1 MEDKWRLINAPYLP
15 VNPFHTRPLEPGQ
28 SHLLVGYQDL
38 SAKWVRYL
46 HQKDSRLILLKGQRG
61 SGRTSLLRCLTE
73 ESNVAVHLEMYP
85 DKEPSQAILHEI
97 YATLVDYNLPVNRHD
112 LVHKL
117 VRKVSE
123 MDHTIPLICLDYS
136 EVPGQELSSLL
147 TQLSVVFMRL
157 PALVIVTSTDEQYD
171 MLSDSV
177 KERFDH
183 IETVEPLDEGMLS
196 ELVTKR
202 IEPLINFAWKPPS
215 EFARKMVSETNG
227 NVGKC
232 IRLLREIFDKQDFE
246 QLNGKQ
252 METNVT
258 LSPSVEEEPSVF
270 ETNLISEVDDNFI
283 DATEVQESPQSE
295 EIFEL
300 DLSEN
305 KKENTSF
312 KQQMPLPFGVFRG
325 LAKRNRDYAPNLPP
339 KGKFKSQIIPSSNPT
354 LEDGGA
360 EFWSADGMELP
371 IADGMNQEEIEYLPD
386 ADLHTSPPV
395 IPSEEIPTPNNE
407 IEDSGNLKNELA
419 DLIARASKSS
429 LHELLS
435 LLRSPTMGKKESH
448 PLNIG
453 VLRNLNKSETILIEV
468 TSQRSISPSDARML
482 DRLNVKRARLSQI
495 CNRLLRAGILE
506 VNTKEKSRFFSL
518 SRDAKVQLIAWG
530 LLEADI

>member
-1 MEDKWRLINAPYLP
+1 
-15 VNPFHTRPLEPGQ
+15 
-28 SHLLVGYQDL
+28 
-38 SAKWVRYL
+38 
-46 HQKDSRLILLKGQRG
+46 
-61 SGRTSLLRCLTE
+61 
-73 ESNVAVHLEMYP
+73 MYP

-123 MDHTIPLICLDYS
+123 MDQTIPLICLDYS

-157 PALVIVTSTDEQYD
+157 PALVIVTSTDEQYA

-258 LSPSVEEEPSVF
+258 LSPQLKK
-270 ETNLISEVDDNFI
+270 NLCI
-283 DATEVQESPQSE
+283 
-295 EIFEL
+295 
-300 DLSEN
+300 
-305 KKENTSF
+305 
-312 KQQMPLPFGVFRG
+312 
-325 LAKRNRDYAPNLPP
+325 
-339 KGKFKSQIIPSSNPT
+339 
-354 LEDGGA
+354 
-360 EFWSADGMELP
+360 
-371 IADGMNQEEIEYLPD
+371 
-386 ADLHTSPPV
+386 
-395 IPSEEIPTPNNE
+395 
-407 IEDSGNLKNELA
+407 
-419 DLIARASKSS
+419 
-429 LHELLS
+429 
-435 LLRSPTMGKKESH
+435 
-448 PLNIG
+448 
-453 VLRNLNKSETILIEV
+453 
-468 TSQRSISPSDARML
+468 
-482 DRLNVKRARLSQI
+482 
-495 CNRLLRAGILE
+495 
-506 VNTKEKSRFFSL
+506 
-518 SRDAKVQLIAWG
+518 
-530 LLEADI
+530 